1 MPAAKR
7 NKKPVRRLAKST
19 MRKAP
24 LSKERFPNENAE
36 YRRARNRLL
45 KAEITL
51 RQQVEA
57 VAALRRK
64 LPLGGAVPEDYVFE
78 EPVDVMGSHKVKLS
92 GLFAPGKDTLILY
105 SFMYGPAMAKPCP
118 MCTSFID
125 SLDGAAVHVAQ
136 RANFAIVAKS
146 PLPRILTFAR
156 ERGWRHLKFL
166 SSAGNNYNRDYFGE
180 NPEGS
185 QWPILNV
192 FVKRKGKVHHS
203 WGSELMFVKP
213 EKDQDSRHV
222 DLLGPLWHLLDL
234 TPEGRGKDWYTKLS
248 Y

>member
-1 MPAAKR
+1 MAVAKR
-7 NKKPVRRLAKST
+7 KKKPVRPTSKST
-19 MRKAP
+19 ARKA
-24 LSKERFPNENAE
+24 LSRERFPNETPE

-45 KAEITL
+45 KAEMAL
-51 RQQVEA
+51 RAQVEA

-92 GLFAPGKDTLILY
+92 QLFAPGKDTLILY
-105 SFMYGPAMAKPCP
+105 SFMFGPAMAKPCP

-125 SLDGAAVHVAQ
+125 SLDGAAVHVSQ

-180 NPEGS
+180 DPEGH
-185 QWPILNV
+185 QCPILNV
-192 FVKRKGKVHHS
+192 FVKRKGRVYHS

-213 EKDQDSRHV
+213 AKGQDSRHV
-222 DLLGPLWHLLDL
+222 DLMGPLWHLLDL
-234 TPEGRGKDWYTKLS
+234 TPEGRGQDWYTKLS

>member
-1 MPAAKR
+1 MTVARRK
-7 NKKPVRRLAKST
+7 KKPVRSTTKST
-19 MRKAP
+19 ARKA
-24 LSKERFPNENAE
+24 LSTERFPSETAD

-45 KAEITL
+45 KAEIAL
-51 RQQVEA
+51 RAQVEA

-64 LPLGGAVPEDYVFE
+64 LPIGGAVPEDYVFE
-78 EPVDVMGSHKVKLS
+78 EPVDVMGTRRVKLS
-92 GLFAPGKDTLILY
+92 ELFAPGKDTLILY

-125 SLDGAAVHVAQ
+125 SLDGAAVHVSQ

-180 NPEGS
+180 GPEGD

-192 FVKRKGKVHHS
+192 FLKRKGRVYHS

-213 EKDQDSRHV
+213 EKGQDSRHV

-234 TPEGRGKDWYTKLS
+234 TPEGRGKDWYTKLA

>member
-1 MPAAKR
+1 MAVARRK
-7 NKKPVRRLAKST
+7 KKPVHRAPETTVRKTLST
-19 MRKAP
+19 
-24 LSKERFPNENAE
+24 ERFPNESAA

-45 KAEITL
+45 KAEIAL
-51 RQQVEA
+51 RKQIEA
-57 VAALRRK
+57 VAALRRR
-64 LPLGGAVPEDYVFE
+64 LPVGGAVPEDYVFE

-105 SFMYGPAMAKPCP
+105 SFMYGPAMARPCP

-125 SLDGAAVHVAQ
+125 SLDGAAVHVSQ

-166 SSAGNNYNRDYFGE
+166 SSAGSNYNRDYFGE
-180 NPEGS
+180 NPEGN

-192 FVKRKGKVHHS
+192 FVKRRGKVYHS

-213 EKDQDSRHV
+213 EKGQDSRHV
-222 DLLGPLWHLLDL
+222 DLLGPLWNLLDL
-234 TPEGRGKDWYTKLS
+234 TPEGRGKDWYTKLV